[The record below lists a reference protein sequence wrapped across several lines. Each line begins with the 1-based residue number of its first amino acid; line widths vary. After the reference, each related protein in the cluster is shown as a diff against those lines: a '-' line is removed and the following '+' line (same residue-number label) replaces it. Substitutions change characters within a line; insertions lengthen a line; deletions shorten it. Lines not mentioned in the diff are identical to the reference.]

1 MLFILRCSVTQTR
14 FFNRV
19 LLRINTHLVR
29 VGIRFICVATRIVLP
44 ETLLMSTQFVTNL
57 QSTNHQISITQ
68 AAALIARFD
77 DNVQGILQGDY
88 STQAPFSKSQTF
100 DAIQINELLEQEGC
114 IGLRIYFGMY
124 DETSAPTTDLEGKIV
139 FVLCGVDEEG
149 NDLNLATTAS
159 EAGQIILEDG
169 IICPPICSSPSLI
182 NNI

>member
-1 MLFILRCSVTQTR
+1 MY
-14 FFNRV
+14 
-19 LLRINTHLVR
+19 THLVW
-29 VGIRFICVATRIVLP
+29 VVLRFISVAPRIVLP

-68 AAALIARFD
+68 AATLIARFD
-77 DNVQGILQGDY
+77 DNVEGILEGDF
-88 STQAPFSKSQTF
+88 SSQDPFSKSQTF
-100 DAIQINELLEQEGC
+100 DAIQINELLAQEGC

-124 DETSAPTTDLEGKIV
+124 DESSAPSTDHEGKIV

-149 NDLNLATTAS
+149 NDLNLAPTAS

-182 NNI
+182 NNL